1 MHACLC
7 RPNKK
12 HIQTLINYQRLETAL
27 TRLSPKDKL
36 KIVLNLDNR
45 KKIQDRLNLP
55 KQANLRKQLNAKRT
69 QEGSVN
75 TYPRSIVATVINLL
89 DLTNSIKKGAYRIAL
104 TTYKLLRCT
113 IFNRGSAVYLV
124 NNIDLIEPRIFIK
137 NNYYKTVNA
146 RD

>member
-1 MHACLC
+1 MHACLY
-7 RPNKK
+7 RAKK
-12 HIQTLINYQRLETAL
+12 KYTQTLITYRRLKIAI
-27 TRLSPKDKL
+27 TRLTPKNKL

-69 QEGSVN
+69 QDSSVN
-75 TYPRSIVATVINLL
+75 TQPRSIVAAVINLL
-89 DLTNSIKKGAYRIAL
+89 DLANSIKKGAYGTAP
-104 TTYKLLRCT
+104 TTYKLSRCT
-113 IFNRGSAVYLV
+113 IFNSRLAVYLV

>member
-1 MHACLC
+1 MHAYLY
-7 RPNKK
+7 RANKK
-12 HIQTLINYQRLETAL
+12 YIQTLINYRRLEIAV
-27 TRLSPKDKL
+27 TRLPSKDKL

-45 KKIQDRLNLP
+45 KKIQERLNLP

-69 QEGSVN
+69 QDSSVN
-75 TYPRSIVATVINLL
+75 TYPRSIVTTVINLL
-89 DLTNSIKKGAYRIAL
+89 DFANSIKKGAYRTAL

-113 IFNRGSAVYLV
+113 IFNRGLAVYLV

-137 NNYYKTVNA
+137 NNYYKTINA